1 MSDNMSDNIFDKFLL
16 KLISVIHISLICFI
30 VIVPFTNSN
39 YLLMMHAMIV
49 PFIIFHWVLNNNMC
63 ALTLVEK
70 KLREKITGTKNAHK
84 ECLSCK
90 IIEPIYDFKNN
101 YKERAIFIYTVTI
114 ILWLISASKLWKKY
128 KSGEIKKFVDLMK
141 I

>member
-70 KLREKITGTKNAHK
+70 KLKR
-84 ECLSCK
+84 
-90 IIEPIYDFKNN
+90 KNN
-101 YKERAIFIYTVTI
+101 
-114 ILWLISASKLWKKY
+114 WN
-128 KSGEIKKFVDLMK
+128 
-141 I
+141 